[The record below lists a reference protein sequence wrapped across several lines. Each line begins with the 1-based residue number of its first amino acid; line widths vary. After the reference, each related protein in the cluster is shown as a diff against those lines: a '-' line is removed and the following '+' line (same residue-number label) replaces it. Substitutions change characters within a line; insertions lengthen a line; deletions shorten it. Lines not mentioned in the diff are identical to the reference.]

1 MQTDFESGSEGSE
14 FEDYIEKEAER
25 DQQKQKKEAER
36 DQQKQ
41 RKQQQQVSAKIE
53 TRAATSSRTPKWGP
67 PQGTKIQAF
76 VGPAK
81 GKKQVSFTQH

>member
-14 FEDYIEKEAER
+14 FEGYIENEAER
-25 DQQKQKKEAER
+25 DKK
-36 DQQKQ
+36 
-41 RKQQQQVSAKIE
+41 KQQQQISAKIE
-53 TRAATSSRTPKWGP
+53 TRAATSSRMPKWGP

-81 GKKQVSFTQH
+81 GMKQVSFTQH

>member
-1 MQTDFESGSEGSE
+1 L
-14 FEDYIEKEAER
+14 R
-25 DQQKQKKEAER
+25 RKQKGINKNKKKE
-36 DQQKQ
+36 
-41 RKQQQQVSAKIE
+41 QQQVSAKIE
-53 TRAATSSRTPKWGP
+53 TPAATSSRMPKWGP

>member
-25 DQQKQKKEAER
+25 DQQKQKK
-36 DQQKQ
+36 
-41 RKQQQQVSAKIE
+41 QQQQVSAKIE
-53 TRAATSSRTPKWGP
+53 TRAATSSRMPKWGP

-76 VGPAK
+76 VGPAN
-81 GKKQVSFTQH
+81 GMKQVSFTQH